1 VYQPKRTPKV
11 LQELLALK
19 VEAERIVEI
28 QKYGPRLYNIAT
40 QKYGPRLYNIATQK
54 AYTR

>member
-1 VYQPKRTPKV
+1 MENTNNVNVNQSKRIPEV

-19 VEAERIVEI
+19 VQAERIVEI
-28 QKYGPRLYNIAT
+28 QIYGL
-40 QKYGPRLYNIATQK
+40 RLYNIATQK